1 MTNASAVSAA
11 IFSAFTPTGKLRASI
26 NLGNP
31 LLANAD
37 AAGRPF
43 GISVDLAHALAQRLG
58 AELELLT
65 FGSAGA
71 SVATVAEQRA
81 DVGFFAIEP
90 KRGAEIAFTAP
101 YVLIE
106 GFYLVRENSPIT
118 TNEAVD
124 VAGNRVV
131 VGAAS
136 AYDLYLTRTLQHA
149 TIVRTNSSQS
159 QSVVGEFLALNAEV
173 AAGVKQPLEAEAK
186 RVGGVRLLNERFMT
200 IRQAMGLPKS
210 RGKEAEEFLHGFVE
224 EMKSSGFVRD
234 SLERHAI
241 VGAAVAAGE
250 AFDR

>member
-1 MTNASAVSAA
+1 MTNSSAVSPA
-11 IFSAFTPTGKLRASI
+11 IFSAFTPSGKLRASI

-37 AAGRPF
+37 AAGRPY

-65 FGSAGA
+65 FGTAGE

-81 DVGFFAIEP
+81 DIGFFAIDP

-106 GFYLVRENSPIT
+106 GFYLVRENSPVT
-118 TNEAVD
+118 SNDAVD

-149 TIVRTNSSQS
+149 TIIRTGSS
-159 QSVVGEFLALNAEV
+159 QSVVDEFLTLNAEV

-200 IRQAMGLPKS
+200 IRQAMGVPKS
-210 RGKEAEEFLHGFVE
+210 RGKEAEAFLHGFVE

-234 SLERHAI
+234 SLERHA
-241 VGAAVAAGE
+241 VAGATVAPGE
-250 AFDR
+250 ALDR